1 LKELLAFP
9 EPKGGDYCELRGGEA
24 VLQQWPKML
33 YPRLQQRIER
43 LLIPLP
49 DTAGF
54 LSMEVAF
61 RALPEGELRVATQM
75 AARNSGWSILK
86 FN

>member
-49 DTAGF
+49 DTAGKKKG
-54 LSMEVAF
+54 MVNKGNKQGKE
-61 RALPEGELRVATQM
+61 
-75 AARNSGWSILK
+75 K
-86 FN
+86 